1 MKYDTIVVGAG
12 PAGSF
17 TALKLAEQGLNVLL
31 IDKQSRDRYKPCG
44 GGMCTRC
51 LKLVGEPPD
60 EVTERKVTK
69 ETLYTKNKSFS
80 VSCSESIGK
89 KGIVVYRNKFDSWL
103 IDRAEAKGVEILEK
117 SKVDS
122 IIINGKVTVKLEG
135 GKEFESN
142 LLVGAWGASSYL
154 HKFINVVPPK
164 YYTSISQ
171 ELKLPPGLVEE
182 RFNEPEIFWDGNIT
196 TNGYFWIFPRKEG
209 VNIGYMEQTTKA
221 KGIKEKFIKI
231 IQNHPI
237 ISQKLKGSEEMKI
250 NGRSL
255 FGHRIAENYLDRFH
269 GDHFVLVG
277 EAGGLINSL
286 TGEGIY
292 YALKSAEL
300 AASIISEGE
309 YSEKSLGRYTELC
322 YSELIDND
330 LKYSAKMAKMMFGH
344 KPQFHDRIM
353 DAMLELTEENGEI
366 KKIMESMFSSVEYG
380 QIYNPLMSKKGL
392 LIRKLGLLGVMK
404 MISR

>member
-17 TALKLAEQGLNVLL
+17 TALKLAEQGQKVLL
-31 IDKQSRDRYKPCG
+31 IDKQGRDRYKPCG

-60 EVTERKVTK
+60 EVIERKVKK

-80 VSCSESIGK
+80 VSCSESVEK

-122 IIINGKVTVKLEG
+122 IKMNGGATIKLEG
-135 GKEFESN
+135 GKEFESDV
-142 LLVGAWGASSYL
+142 LVGAWGASSYL
-154 HKFINVVPPK
+154 YKYINISPPK
-164 YYTSISQ
+164 YYISISQ
-171 ELKLPPGLVEE
+171 ELKLPSGLVEE
-182 RFNEPEIFWDGNIT
+182 RLNEPEIFWDGNIT

-209 VNIGYMEQTTKA
+209 VNIGYIEQTKKA
-221 KGIKEKFIKI
+221 NGIKEKFNKI

-255 FGHRIAENYLDRFH
+255 FGHPVAESYLDKFH

-353 DAMLELTEENGEI
+353 DAMLELTEENSEI

-404 MISR
+404 MISG

>member
-60 EVTERKVTK
+60 EVTERRVTK

-122 IIINGKVTVKLEG
+122 IKINGKVTVKLEG
-135 GKEFESN
+135 GKEFESD
-142 LLVGAWGASSYL
+142 LLVGAWGTSSYL
-154 HKFINVVPPK
+154 HKFINVAPPK

-171 ELKLPPGLVEE
+171 ELKLPSYLVEE

-209 VNIGYMEQTTKA
+209 VNVGYMEQTEKA

-231 IQNHPI
+231 IKNHPI
-237 ISQKLKGSEEMKI
+237 ISQKLKGSEEMMI

-255 FGHRIAENYLDRFH
+255 FGHRIAENYLDRLH
-269 GDHFVLVG
+269 GDNFVLVG